1 MSRNLQ
7 SEIIT
12 RACQLLEDR
21 KRWTR
26 DASARDP
33 SGRKCTPFDDRA
45 VRYCAYGALLLSAYQ
60 VTGCRKRAEKLTRM
74 TERMV
79 TGETRLSQVN
89 DKRGYR
95 AVLRLIEAA
104 SQGVQ

>member
-1 MSRNLQ
+1 MSRHLQ

-12 RACQLLEDR
+12 RARQLLEDR
-21 KRWTR
+21 KRWTSY
-26 DASARDP
+26 ASARDP
-33 SGRKCTPFDDRA
+33 SGRKCTPFEDRA
-45 VRYCAYGALLLSAYQ
+45 VRYCAYGALLRSAYQ
-60 VTGCRKRAEKLTRM
+60 VTGCRKQAEKLART

-79 TGETRLSQVN
+79 TGDNRLSQVN

-104 SQGVQ
+104 SKGVR

>member
-1 MSRNLQ
+1 MSRTLQ
-7 SEIIT
+7 SEIIART
-12 RACQLLEDR
+12 RQLLEDR

-26 DASARDP
+26 YASARDP
-33 SGRKCTPFDDRA
+33 SGRKCAPVEERA
-45 VRYCAYGALLLSAYQ
+45 VRYCAYGALLRSAYQ
-60 VTGCRKRAEKLTRM
+60 VTGCRKRAEKLARE

-79 TGETRLSQVN
+79 AGDTRLSQVN

-104 SQGVQ
+104 SRAVR